1 MTCRDRTA
9 EFLSAVKSIQTRQP
23 ARVSPPQKREYR
35 SDFSQIAKRIAG
47 DIGNT
52 YAKLEKLTILAKSK
66 SLFNDSSVEIQ
77 ELTYIIKEDIA
88 SLNRQ
93 IAQLQELVKSRR
105 GSNRT
110 QLNAHSSAVV
120 VSLQTRLAN
129 MSSNFKT
136 VLKTRT
142 ESLRRQKERRDQF
155 AQSPVA
161 SRMVPS
167 ASGTGIC
174 YQTEGG
180 KLILL
185 CVALLRDDP
194 SYARHRG
201 DVKIDMGGDGS
212 QMQVLEQQEEY
223 IKERAATM
231 ESIESTIVE
240 LGGIF
245 QQLATMVKEQ
255 EEHVLRIDANV
266 EDAEMNVEAAH
277 SEILKYFHSVSSNRW
292 LIIKIFVV
300 LIVFFIIF
308 VVFMT

>member
-167 ASGTGIC
+167 AS
-174 YQTEGG
+174 
-180 KLILL
+180 
-185 CVALLRDDP
+185 ALLRDDP